1 MKTPPQALT
10 YTEYRVYFESGVYM
24 HIVAGLLIVMASGLL
39 VVSSSLAQNSS
50 GGAARSGGIYSDSG
64 GRFGQQSVMG
74 NRNQQ
79 GTVDSSGDID
89 LGAGV
94 NIDASTIQQLEADL
108 ARVDQEIANLES
120 LIGGFQ
126 TVVQDEYLVV
136 TAQEMLG
143 YGRTGCFVAGTPV
156 LKADGTS
163 APIET
168 INPGDMVMSFDP
180 QGNLA
185 PGEVL
190 RRVVT
195 PNKEIVNMDGVQVT
209 LEHLFV
215 TKGGKMVPVQSLLV
229 GDTITKADGS
239 LHTIATLMPEPQT
252 HEVHN
257 LIVKDHNT
265 FIAAGFRVGGYDA
278 TGIVNLTAE
287 KGAK

>member
-1 MKTPPQALT
+1 MRILT
-10 YTEYRVYFESGVYM
+10 
-24 HIVAGLLIVMASGLL
+24 GLL
-39 VVSSSLAQNSS
+39 VVLVSGLFVVSSSAAQNSS
-50 GGAARSGGIYSDSG
+50 GGASRSGGS
-64 GRFGQQSVMG
+64 FGQQSVMG

-94 NIDASTIQQLEADL
+94 NIDASTLQQLEVDL

-156 LKADGTS
+156 LKADGSS

-168 INPGDMVMSFDP
+168 LNSGDMVMSFDP
-180 QGNLA
+180 QGNLV

-195 PNKEIVNMDGVQVT
+195 PNKEIVTMDGVQVT

-215 TKGGKMVPVQSLLV
+215 TDGGKMVPVQSLLV
-229 GDTITKADGS
+229 GDKITKADGS
-239 LHTIATLMPEPQT
+239 PHTIATLMPEPKP

-287 KGAK
+287 KEAK

>member
-1 MKTPPQALT
+1 MPILLMSLGILLFATVSTALAET
-10 YTEYRVYFESGVYM
+10 SSRAGTGFTLGGDRNLPATVSARGTMDLGSGV
-24 HIVAGLLIVMASGLL
+24 
-39 VVSSSLAQNSS
+39 SL
-50 GGAARSGGIYSDSG
+50 
-64 GRFGQQSVMG
+64 
-74 NRNQQ
+74 
-79 GTVDSSGDID
+79 
-89 LGAGV
+89 
-94 NIDASTIQQLEADL
+94 DAEAIQQLESDL
-108 ARVDQEIANLES
+108 AKVRQEVAALES

-156 LKADGTS
+156 MKADGSS

-168 INPGDMVMSFDP
+168 INPGDRVMSFDP
-180 QGNLA
+180 QGNLV

-215 TKGGKMVPVQSLLV
+215 TDGGKMVPVQSLLV

-239 LHTIATLMPEPQT
+239 LHTIATLMPEPKP

-287 KGAK
+287 KEAK